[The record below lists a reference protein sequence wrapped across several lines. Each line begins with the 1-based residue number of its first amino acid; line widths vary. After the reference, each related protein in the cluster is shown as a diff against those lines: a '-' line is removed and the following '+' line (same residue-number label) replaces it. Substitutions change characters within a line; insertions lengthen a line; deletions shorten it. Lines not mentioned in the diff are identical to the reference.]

1 MESIMSIFESI
12 ARFTSNYR
20 ARRRRYNNYM
30 KLSSLPMEIQKDIG
44 WMEAFDETDQDVRP
58 RRSR

>member
-1 MESIMSIFESI
+1 MSIFESLS
-12 ARFTSNYR
+12 RFTSNYR

-30 KLSSLPMEIQKDIG
+30 KLSSLPMDIQKDIG